1 MARQKVKRT
10 NKQSASS
17 PSSSIDG
24 VGTKEPIEK
33 KDVFRDHEV
42 SIFLERQSAAIR
54 ALREVEIDHLL
65 TGLRLLRSY
74 LKKEQLET
82 PVLKFF
88 EENLPNLSVV
98 KNGKDGQYE
107 VRWKDKDG
115 NLSMNQADGKNV
127 HASLLHQ
134 MSTTYPDCSTATA
147 SFGGFE
153 ISSKEASLLGAGNL
167 QIGDFV
173 CFFGVY

>member
-1 MARQKVKRT
+1 MARRRVKRT
-10 NKQSASS
+10 HKQSASS

-24 VGTKEPIEK
+24 VGPKEPTEK
-33 KDVFRDHEV
+33 KEDVFRDHEV

-74 LKKEQLET
+74 LNKEQLET

-107 VRWKDKDG
+107 MRWKDKDG

-134 MSTTYPDCSTATA
+134 MSTAYPDCSTATA

-153 ISSKEASLLGAGNL
+153 ISSKEGFRGAIWYSNAWVAG
-167 QIGDFV
+167 
-173 CFFGVY
+173 